1 MQHKQTPN
9 RRLDLLGFFCPV
21 PVHQTRKILKE
32 MKEGEL
38 LEVLGDDPETLHDMP
53 ALCERISAELIS
65 IVEESGEYRFLIKKM
80 NM

>member
-1 MQHKQTPN
+1 MDQTETPN

-53 ALCERISAELIS
+53 ALCERISVELIS
-65 IVEESGEYRFLIKKM
+65 IVEESGEYRFLIKK
-80 NM
+80 